1 MTNMPIHQENN
12 QSVKPEHKGILS
24 SINSYLKRNRVG
36 EILVARGKLS
46 PIQLKEALGL
56 QKSQSL
62 PLGHVLLS
70 TGLISHREL
79 RFALATQSTLRT
91 VLTIITIFGG
101 LTTMSS
107 KSFAG
112 NLKDIPRSIS
122 VAFSNVSA
130 GSTTSGAIIRG
141 TPLFGTGERASTD
154 MASFTK
160 WSAMFDRFSNEV
172 NNGSSNDAIQKW
184 RANLSSLN
192 GLPLSEMAN
201 GVNNMMNK
209 VRYIGD
215 QKNWGKSDY
224 WETPVEFMTYGGDC
238 EDFAIAKY
246 VSLRAL
252 GVPDRAMRVAIVK
265 DTQKNIAHAILI
277 VYTENGPMVLDNQIK
292 SMTEASSIHHYK
304 PIYSINRTAWWLH
317 TDGNNSNP
325 TQVASASR

>member
-1 MTNMPIHQENN
+1 VVNQDNNKQEN
-12 QSVKPEHKGILS
+12 KDHKGFLS
-24 SINSYLKRNRVG
+24 SVNAYLKRNRVG

-46 PIQLKEALGL
+46 PAQLKEALGL
-56 QKSQSL
+56 QKEQKV
-62 PLGHVLLS
+62 PIGRVLLNC
-70 TGLISHREL
+70 GLISRREL
-79 RFALATQSTLRT
+79 HFALATQSTLRT
-91 VLTIITIFGG
+91 IVTIVTLFGG

-112 NLKDIPRSIS
+112 SFKDIPQSIS

-130 GSTTSGAIIRG
+130 GSMTGAVVRS

-154 MASFTK
+154 MSSFTK
-160 WSAMFDRFSNEV
+160 WSAMFDRFSSEV
-172 NNGSSNDAIQKW
+172 SNGSSNDVIQKW
-184 RANLSSLN
+184 RSNLAPLS
-192 GLPLSEMAN
+192 GLPLTQMAN
-201 GVNNMMNK
+201 EVNNMMNK

-224 WETPVEFMTYGGDC
+224 WETPIEFMTYGGDC

-265 DTQKNIAHAILI
+265 DTEKNIAHAILI
-277 VYTENGPMVLDNQIK
+277 VYTEDGPMVLDNQIK
-292 SMTEASSIHHYK
+292 SMTEASAINHYK

-317 TDGNNSNP
+317 TDGNSSNP
-325 TQVASASR
+325 TQIASASR

>member
-1 MTNMPIHQENN
+1 MTNRAVNPDNKQAANT
-12 QSVKPEHKGILS
+12 GILS

-46 PIQLKEALGL
+46 PSQLKEALGL
-56 QKSQSL
+56 QKEQKT
-62 PLGHVLLS
+62 PLGHILLNH
-70 TGLISHREL
+70 GLISRREL
-79 RFALATQSTLRT
+79 RFALATQSTFRT
-91 VLTIITIFGG
+91 VLTVVTLFSG
-101 LTTMSS
+101 LTTIST

-112 NLKDIPRSIS
+112 ALKDIPQSIS
-122 VAFSNVSA
+122 VAFSNMSA
-130 GSTTSGAIIRG
+130 GSMSGAIVRG

-154 MASFTK
+154 MTSFTK

-172 NNGSSNDAIQKW
+172 NSGTSNDVVQKW

-192 GLPLSEMAN
+192 GLPLSQMAN

-224 WETPVEFMTYGGDC
+224 WETPIEFLTYGGDC

-277 VYTENGPMVLDNQIK
+277 VYTEDGPMVLDNQIK
-292 SMTEASSIHHYK
+292 QMTEASEIHHYK

-317 TDGNNSNP
+317 TDGNASNP

>member
-1 MTNMPIHQENN
+1 MANKAIHQNNN
-12 QSVKPEHKGILS
+12 QSAKMEQKGILS
-24 SINSYLKRNRVG
+24 SINSYLRRNRVG

-56 QKSQSL
+56 QKQHQT

-70 TGLISHREL
+70 HGLISRREL

-91 VLTIITIFGG
+91 VLTIITLFGG

-112 NLKDIPRSIS
+112 TLKDIPQSIS

-130 GSTTSGAIIRG
+130 GSMSGAIIRG

-154 MASFTK
+154 MTSFTK
-160 WSAMFDRFSNEV
+160 WSAMFDRFSSEV
-172 NNGSSNDAIQKW
+172 NNGSSNDVIQKW

-192 GLPLSEMAN
+192 GLPLSQMAN

-224 WETPVEFMTYGGDC
+224 WETPIEFMTYGGDC

-277 VYTENGPMVLDNQIK
+277 VYTEDGPMVLDNQIK
-292 SMTEASSIHHYK
+292 TMTEASSIHHYK

-317 TDGNNSNP
+317 TDSNNSNP